1 MGLVMGET
9 RKSILKWADGKIV
22 KEEIDAAVAKL
33 LGPKTE
39 EDSAPVSSTPAG
51 WCNRIFLFYAVLL
64 CRRWYGLVATSIR
77 KPDHPGCNI

>member
-9 RKSILKWADGKIV
+9 RKSILKWADGKVV

-39 EDSAPVSSTPAG
+39 EDSAPVSS
-51 WCNRIFLFYAVLL
+51 NRIFMFYAVL
-64 CRRWYGLVATSIR
+64 RGITMTELVRVSCDIR
-77 KPDHPGCNI
+77 SKTRPPRM